1 MKTQIEHGHLM
12 GSPTHI
18 EKVLLNL
25 LSNAIKYNKPNGKV
39 YLSVKEKADCFE
51 FVVEDTGI
59 GMNEEFIQNKLFKP
73 FVQKNTCIDDAG
85 LGMSIVQEFVKKIDG
100 TIKVESKIDEGT
112 QFIVQ
117 LPIEIDLNPVEN
129 KSLKNQTMS
138 IENLSILVVEDNEI
152 NMEVIEFMLQ
162 SEGAIVYKAKNGKEA
177 VEQFDQINDLDLILM
192 DLRTPIMDGYE
203 ATIQIR
209 KKDKKIPILAMSA
222 NAYMQDIQKCYKDG
236 MNGHISKP
244 LYLEDLKDRIIQ
256 II

>member
-1 MKTQIEHGHLM
+1 MVKCIC
-12 GSPTHI
+12 
-18 EKVLLNL
+18 LLKKN
-25 LSNAIKYNKPNGKV
+25 
-39 YLSVKEKADCFE
+39 ADCFE

-59 GMNEEFIQNKLFKP
+59 GMSEEFIQNKLFKP
-73 FVQKNTCIDDAG
+73 FVQKTKRIDGAG
-85 LGMSIVQEFVKKIDG
+85 LGMSIVQEFVKKMDG

-117 LPIEIDLNPVEN
+117 LPLEIDLNPVEN

-177 VEQFDQINDLDLILM
+177 VEQFDQIKDLDLILM
-192 DLRTPIMDGYE
+192 DLRMPIMDGYE

-209 KKDKKIPILAMSA
+209 KK
-222 NAYMQDIQKCYKDG
+222 G
-236 MNGHISKP
+236 
-244 LYLEDLKDRIIQ
+244 
-256 II
+256 

>member
-1 MKTQIEHGHLM
+1 M
-12 GSPTHI
+12 
-18 EKVLLNL
+18 
-25 LSNAIKYNKPNGKV
+25 

-73 FVQKNTCIDDAG
+73 FVQKNTRIDDAG
-85 LGMSIVQEFVKKIDG
+85 LGMSIVQEFVKKMDG

-162 SEGAIVYKAKNGKEA
+162 SEGAIVYKAKNGKES
-177 VEQFDQINDLDLILM
+177 VEQFDQIKDLDLILM
-192 DLRTPIMDGYE
+192 DLRMPIMDGYE

-222 NAYMQDIQKCYKDG
+222 NAYMQDIQKCYKAG